1 MKQQFKAIIS
11 VILVFTIGQANAQI
25 KVFPQNKVLVGPNF
39 GVTSVTEQ
47 FAVRGD
53 AYFIQSPALSGLS
66 IKNQLHSSSSVNLT
80 GIIPQWNS
88 SVLLGTDDLR
98 FHEVHTNTLYLSG
111 IFFNSD
117 EKLKSNIQK
126 IASKSALEMVLK
138 LNAYTYD
145 FTAAN
150 YINAHK
156 DMLPM
161 LLQGG
166 KNQIGF
172 MAQEVQ
178 QVVPQLVQQN
188 QQGGGLSINYVQLI
202 PILLESIKEQQAQI
216 EELKKQV
223 AALSK

>member
-1 MKQQFKAIIS
+1 MKQQFKTIIS
-11 VILVFTIGQANAQI
+11 IILVFTIGQAKAQI

-47 FAVRGD
+47 FAVKGD
-53 AYFIQSPALSGLS
+53 AYFIQEPALSGLS
-66 IKNQLHSSSSVNLT
+66 IKNEPFTTFNLT

-98 FHEVHTNTLYLSG
+98 FHQVHTNSLYLTG

-150 YINAHK
+150 YTNAHK

-202 PILLESIKEQQAQI
+202 PLLLESIKEQQAQI